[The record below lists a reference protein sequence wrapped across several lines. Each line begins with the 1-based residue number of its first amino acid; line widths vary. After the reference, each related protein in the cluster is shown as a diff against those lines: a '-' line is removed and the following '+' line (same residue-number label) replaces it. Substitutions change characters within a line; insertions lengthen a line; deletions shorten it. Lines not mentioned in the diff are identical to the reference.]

1 MIRYPLPDPCRL
13 GFDTTDALDQ
23 ALAGQ
28 LAALAQARAGYLDPS
43 WQQLTTRLMRQPAGS
58 AIALAA
64 ACSPASILDLMID
77 LCVLAPPLASA
88 GLVAADRCAAM
99 AECLLVSVRQAGV
112 AEGRPEWWAFEAGPA
127 RRWRPGQPRL
137 SHPAFRSRHWWCVAE
152 LMRRCLLA
160 DVLPRLP
167 DAPYVEVH
175 DEAEGEPACTHIS
188 MLGVL
193 DVQVRS
199 GSREIRVEKPAPAWP
214 TDRSASA
221 LSISHPLPRWIWLD
235 HVLDQGCAG
244 RIRTVAQAAC
254 LQARSLCTDDEVDA
268 AATALRQ
275 WLRAWLKREVG
286 RSGQLP
292 AMRARLLQAYSV
304 EPDLVALAW
313 RFRPT
318 GQVHLS
324 GADYQYAWR
333 NGEAMTRLRHESP
346 GVFPVYAALA
356 RELGLAPAQ
365 GLGALKDA
373 LRDAGLS
380 RGGWTRLVQHGGPVL
395 RLLRAGS
402 TQGTRLVDV
411 LVPTMNLLVAT
422 QRPGLPPMPLLR
434 ALVAARLDRLHDAHL
449 RVPTALL
456 RAAWDACG
464 AQPEAMADLAG
475 GFDRLLLHWK
485 IERWTPER
493 LPAGLRWGW
502 FQRQLRALEA
512 RLAAAPWLDAR
523 WPAPLVSFTS
533 GSHVAV
539 ALADGRSMYDEAM
552 AMRHC
557 LGLPR
562 FLDECQSGRYLA
574 FSLRDAATGRRRCTA
589 LLTRRRTAWSLGQVA
604 GFANAPAPGW
614 ARELAWQV
622 LRAVRTAS
630 GQADRP

>member
-13 GFDTTDALDQ
+13 GFDATYALAQ

-28 LAALAQARAGYLDPS
+28 LAALAQARAGYVDPS
-43 WQQLTTRLMRQPAGS
+43 WQELTTRLTQQPAGS
-58 AIALAA
+58 DIPLAA
-64 ACSPASILDLMID
+64 NCDPESILDLMID
-77 LCVLAPPLASA
+77 LCVLTPPLARA
-88 GLVAADRCAAM
+88 GLVAADHCAAM
-99 AECLLVSVRQAGV
+99 ADRLLDSVRQARV
-112 AEGRPEWWAFEAGPA
+112 AEGKAEWSAFDAGRV

-137 SHPAFRSRHWWCVAE
+137 SHPAFRSRHWWCIAE

-167 DAPYVEVH
+167 DQPYVEVC
-175 DEAEGEPACTHIS
+175 DDSGGEPACTHIS

-193 DVQVRS
+193 DVQVRP
-199 GSREIRVEKPAPAWP
+199 GTREILVEKPVPAWP

-235 HVLDQGCAG
+235 HVLDQRCAG

-254 LQARSLCTDDEVDA
+254 LQGHSLCTDDEVDV

-292 AMRARLLQAYSV
+292 GMRARLLQAYCV

-313 RFRPT
+313 QFRPT

-333 NGEAMTRLRHESP
+333 NGEALTGRKHESP
-346 GVFPVYAALA
+346 GAFPVYAALA
-356 RELGLAPAQ
+356 RELALVPTQ

-373 LRDAGLS
+373 LRGAGLS
-380 RGGWTRLVQHGGPVL
+380 RGGWTRLVQHGGPVV
-395 RLLRAGS
+395 RLLRAG
-402 TQGTRLVDV
+402 TAPGTRLVDV
-411 LVPTMNLLVAT
+411 LVPTMNLIVAS

-434 ALVAARLDRLHDAHL
+434 ALVAARLDRLHDARL

-456 RAAWDACG
+456 RAAWDACDDEP
-464 AQPEAMADLAG
+464 QAMADVIG

-493 LPAGLRWGW
+493 LPPGLRWGW
-502 FQRQLRALEA
+502 FLRQLRAVEA

-523 WPAPLVSFTS
+523 WPAPLVSFRS

-539 ALADGRSMYDEAM
+539 ALADGRSVYDEAI

-589 LLTRRRTAWSLGQVA
+589 LLTRSRTAWSLGQVA
-604 GFANAPAPGW
+604 GFANAPAPRW
-614 ARELAWQV
+614 AREFAWRV
-622 LRAVRTAS
+622 LEAVRTAA
-630 GQADRP
+630 G